1 MMCGKD
7 MGLKIDYITNY
18 GITCNDAICV
28 MADVFTSKEIIVN
41 DDESTTKTFKINY
54 NGKIYASQAAYDA
67 GASPIG
73 GFGAEFDLDSAAAK
87 TQYNIIK
94 QCYVNLKTLSG
105 FTSGVDC

>member
-1 MMCGKD
+1 
-7 MGLKIDYITNY
+7 MGLKIDYVSNY
-18 GITCNDAICV
+18 GVTCTDAICV
-28 MADVFTSKEIIVN
+28 IVDVYTVKQFIVN
-41 DDESTTKTFKINY
+41 ADDSITKNFTINY

-67 GASPIG
+67 DASPIG
-73 GFGAEFDLDSAAAK
+73 GFNSNFNLDVAAAK